1 MKTWHED
8 IQGTCQSLTRSIK
21 ESLTN
26 RVDVPNDDDL
36 NVVNECKRIPM
47 RSMPVLTRA
56 LSCVM
61 SVG

>member
-1 MKTWHED
+1 MKTFKAPVSH
-8 IQGTCQSLTRSIK
+8 RSIE
-21 ESLTN
+21 ESSTN